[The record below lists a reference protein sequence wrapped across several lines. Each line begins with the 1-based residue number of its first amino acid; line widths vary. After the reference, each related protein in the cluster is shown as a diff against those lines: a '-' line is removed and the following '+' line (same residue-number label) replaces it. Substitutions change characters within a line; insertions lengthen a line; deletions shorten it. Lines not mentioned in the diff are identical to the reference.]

1 VWRRSPGPRPEPA
14 QPPTRSVLWA
24 TPAGLRGWPS
34 GDRDHDL
41 NGLASAHEGDLRD
54 AKTCPHV
61 RPTHEPQV
69 GRAADDCAASE
80 RRHAAVSCPCASRTT
95 RASLPAAT
103 GRSPR
108 TMGRHAARDLESPY
122 LRACFRGTPAVL
134 LRAVRRFRRLRQTA
148 APVCLFD
155 GPAHS
160 CSRCGQ
166 LNAVAEPRGH
176 GPPGPVVA
184 GEEQAQVS
192 HRTRI
197 SRCGRR
203 GGRGRSGRRARRVER
218 GRGRRASSSLG

>member
-1 VWRRSPGPRPEPA
+1 VPPRPRPLDQSTLSDPRSPDQPVWRRSPCPRPQPA
-14 QPPTRSVLWA
+14 QP
-24 TPAGLRGWPS
+24 
-34 GDRDHDL
+34 
-41 NGLASAHEGDLRD
+41 LADMKETSRD
-54 AKTCPHV
+54 AKRVPCQADPRTASPSSPDV
-61 RPTHEPQV
+61 
-69 GRAADDCAASE
+69 ADDCAASE

-148 APVCLFD
+148 APVCLFA